1 MQITSI
7 NGIEKKFHEGVA
19 QIQQKYANKDKKIV
33 YEPIISK
40 PDEYR
45 PFISQRKPP
54 QIDANARNGPKDATI
69 RRARRLS
76 LPMLGPLPKF
86 TNNEKKTTA
95 VAANEKTHKTNPK
108 LLQESLLREPITID
122 MTNSCLNN
130 GKTTN
135 LHRNNSSDTKPIKPA
150 LKEPKPA
157 KTPKPTRPTK
167 PTKLAKTPKTPK
179 APKVPKASKAS
190 KPKKATKANKE
201 FAPTKPIHTNRLKDE
216 REWHAPN
223 SYIYEDLSTEN
234 RGNEIEMLTQKC
246 WYTDIPINKHM
257 TREQRLQHKRD
268 MLRRQ
273 AYQCMQSQHFRST
286 ILARKRLM
294 VVSKAV
300 HKFDKERNR

>member
-19 QIQQKYANKDKKIV
+19 QIQQKYGNKDTKIV

-40 PDEYR
+40 PDECR
-45 PFISQRKPP
+45 PIISQRKPP
-54 QIDANARNGPKDATI
+54 QIDVNIRNGPKDPTI

-76 LPMLGPLPKF
+76 LPMVGPLPKF
-86 TNNEKKTTA
+86 TNNETKPAALT
-95 VAANEKTHKTNPK
+95 ANEKTHNTNPK
-108 LLQESLLREPITID
+108 LLQESLPREQITID
-122 MTNSCLNN
+122 KTKNSLNN

-135 LHRNNSSDTKPIKPA
+135 LYRNNSSDTKPIKPA

-157 KTPKPTRPTK
+157 KTPKPTRPIK
-167 PTKLAKTPKTPK
+167 PTKLAKAPKTPK
-179 APKVPKASKAS
+179 APKVPKASKAL
-190 KPKKATKANKE
+190 KPKKSTKANTE
-201 FAPTKPIHTNRLKDE
+201 LVPTKPIHTNRLKDE

-234 RGNEIEMLTQKC
+234 RCNDIEMLTQKC
-246 WYTDIPINKHM
+246 WYTDIPINKLM
-257 TREQRLQHKRD
+257 TREQRLQQKRD

-273 AYQCMQSQHFRST
+273 AYQCMQAQHFRST
-286 ILARKRLM
+286 MLARKRLL

-300 HKFDKERNR
+300 QKYDKERNR